1 MPAGKKNTNQK
12 RAFKLGFG
20 RILFID
26 KEIREWSLTHTPLTC
41 PRLADN
47 YEVSSRTIMRDIEY
61 MRDQLGAPIEYSS
74 KKGWHY
80 TEENYALPAINVNEG
95 DLFAICIAEKALDQ
109 YKGTAVYE
117 DLDRIF
123 RRIIASLPDKAI
135 SKLPIYATQFTMVP
149 FPTSKTD
156 GETWQEVFDALQEKR
171 CIAISYQ
178 KPSDEASSDR
188 KIFPLH
194 AAHYHGAWYILSYC
208 HDRKDARV
216 FNLSR
221 IKKVAEVNE
230 SEQEQKDR
238 VAFLETFDLQR
249 ALSESFDM
257 YIGQKSQK
265 IKIRFSAAI
274 APYIQ
279 EREWHAK
286 QQLTPEKG
294 GTLLFEVSVNNLTGM
309 VPWILSWGANATV
322 LEPRE
327 LVVEIENELKK
338 LVATY
343 NGFVK
348 D

>member
-1 MPAGKKNTNQK
+1 MPSRKKSTNQK

-26 KEIREWSLTHTPLTC
+26 KEIREWNIAHPPLTC

-47 YEVSSRTIMRDIEY
+47 YEVSSRTILRDIEY
-61 MRDQLGAPIEYSS
+61 MRDQLGAPLEYDS

-80 TEENYALPAINVNEG
+80 TEANYALPAINVNEG
-95 DLFAICIAEKALDQ
+95 ELFAICIAEKALEQ

-135 SKLPIYATQFTMVP
+135 SKLPDYATQFTMAS

-156 GETWQEVFDALQEKR
+156 GETWQGVFNALHEKR
-171 CIAISYQ
+171 CITISYQ
-178 KPSDEASSDR
+178 KPSDKASSDR

-221 IKKVAEVNE
+221 IKKVAEAKE

-238 VAFLETFDLQR
+238 EAFLEKFDPQL

-257 YIGQKSQK
+257 YIGQESHK
-265 IKIRFSAAI
+265 IKIRFNAAI

-294 GTLLFEVSVNNLTGM
+294 GTILFEVSVNNLTGM

-322 LEPRE
+322 LEPRN
-327 LVVEIENELKK
+327 LVTEIENELRK
-338 LVATY
+338 LVTVY
-343 NGFVK
+343 NLK
-348 D
+348 E